1 MAAMEQTQF
10 GLRPKLMLILLV
22 PLALVFLPT
31 TAVLTVGMIP
41 TLVAFVVDGS
51 KRRYLTITVGGL
63 NLVGSLYFLHQLW
76 TLGQGLGDIRIVL
89 GNSYGWL
96 ASLSGAA
103 CGWLLFLGMPF
114 IIRHIA
120 AAEARIRL
128 YTLRREQEKLVQDW
142 GQQVTGA
149 SSDEAPAEA

>member
-103 CGWLLFLGMPF
+103 CGWLLFLAMPF
-114 IIRHIA
+114 IIGHIA

-149 SSDEAPAEA
+149 NSDEAPAEA

>member
-10 GLRPKLMLILLV
+10 SLRPKLMLILLV

-114 IIRHIA
+114 VIRHIA

-128 YTLRREQEKLVQDW
+128 YTLRREQEKLIQDW

-149 SSDEAPAEA
+149 GDGAPAEA

>member
-63 NLVGSLYFLHQLW
+63 NLVGSLYFMHQLW
-76 TLGQGLGDIRIVL
+76 SLGQGLGDIRIVL

-96 ASLSGAA
+96 AALSGAA

-114 IIRHIA
+114 VVRHIA

-128 YTLRREQEKLVQDW
+128 YTLNREQEKLIQDW

-149 SSDEAPAEA
+149 SEEAEAPV

>member
-10 GLRPKLMLILLV
+10 SLRPKILLILLV

-51 KRRYLTITVGGL
+51 RRRYLTVTVGGL

-103 CGWLLFLGMPF
+103 CGWMLFLGMPF

-149 SSDEAPAEA
+149 SDEVPAET